1 VNYIRKS
8 KKTARVDKSSKVKKR
23 RGPISE
29 NVKVCPVCFF
39 PAKIESSFYVMYYF
53 TCSNEN
59 CNWQGPTPV
68 EVRLEDYKEFI
79 DEHLKDSSFQESD
92 N

>member
-1 VNYIRKS
+1 MNYIRKS
-8 KKTARVDKSSKVKKR
+8 KKAARIDKSSKAKKR
-23 RGPISE
+23 RGSNDE
-29 NVKVCPVCFF
+29 FVKVCPVCFF
-39 PAKIESSFYVMYYF
+39 PTKIESNFYVMYYF

-68 EVRLEDYKEFI
+68 EVRLEDYKVFI
-79 DEHLKDSSFQESD
+79 DEQLKKSSFQESD